1 VQKRESLDLLP
12 NFPSVALRPQ
22 CRKLLENASPA
33 CPVENFPLAGCI
45 VMLSLAHPPKL
56 LSNLERLGHLQ
67 NHTAAA
73 CTTFLTGIVGAYG
86 AFASSLAGAFCFV
99 FEQVGGLD
107 GHVDDIGV
115 LQGEG
120 KV

>member
-1 VQKRESLDLLP
+1 LNESSCFLFLD
-12 NFPSVALRPQ
+12 
-22 CRKLLENASPA
+22 
-33 CPVENFPLAGCI
+33 
-45 VMLSLAHPPKL
+45 
-56 LSNLERLGHLQ
+56 HLQ
-67 NHTAAA
+67 NHTTAARTA
-73 CTTFLTGIVGAYG
+73 FLAGVIGAYG

-107 GHVDDIGV
+107 GHVDDVGV

>member
-1 VQKRESLDLLP
+1 LNESSCFLFLD
-12 NFPSVALRPQ
+12 
-22 CRKLLENASPA
+22 
-33 CPVENFPLAGCI
+33 
-45 VMLSLAHPPKL
+45 
-56 LSNLERLGHLQ
+56 HLQ
-67 NHTAAA
+67 NHTTAARA
-73 CTTFLTGIVGAYG
+73 AFLARIVVAYG

-107 GHVDDIGV
+107 GHVDDVGV

>member
-1 VQKRESLDLLP
+1 
-12 NFPSVALRPQ
+12 
-22 CRKLLENASPA
+22 
-33 CPVENFPLAGCI
+33 
-45 VMLSLAHPPKL
+45 
-56 LSNLERLGHLQ
+56 LGHLQ

-73 CTTFLTGIVGAYG
+73 CTTFFAGIVGAYG
-86 AFASSLAGAFCFV
+86 AFASGLAGAFCFV

-107 GHVDDIGV
+107 GHVDDVGV